1 MASGWGPSDDGFAA
15 IEATVSDGIEWARL
29 ELIKSQNRESEKYC
43 EDCDGEIPEARLKAQ
58 KGCTRCVACQSSH
71 DTIIKASYNRRG
83 SKDSQLR

>member
-1 MASGWGPSDDGFAA
+1 MASGWGPSDDAFAT

-29 ELIKSQNRESEKYC
+29 TLKLAESKESEKYC
-43 EDCDGEIPEARLKAQ
+43 EECDEEIPEARRLAI

-71 DTIIKASYNRRG
+71 DDVVKSYYNRRG

>member
-1 MASGWGPSDDGFAA
+1 MDDLTSGS
-15 IEATVSDGIEWARL
+15 
-29 ELIKSQNRESEKYC
+29 SQFHKCDYCGNYHTFSEKYC
-43 EDCDGEIPEARLKAQ
+43 EDCDGEIPEARRKAQ